1 MRHAVLIFNPVAG
14 QGDANADLENICQ
27 RLNPHF
33 KLIVYQTSVETTAAA
48 LTKQAIQEGAD
59 LVIASGGDGT
69 LSEVAGAL
77 LKTQIPIGVIARGTA
92 NAFSNALRIP
102 LDITGACEA
111 IISGKITPI
120 DIAKVDISKVDFS
133 ENKLTNTLDYTE
145 GSNSHVDFED
155 TYPLLLLAGIGFEAA
170 TIEGADRESKN
181 RLGGLAYLMSALK
194 QLQNLELFQ
203 VELETAERIISCSAS
218 AITIANAAPATSV
231 LAQGPAKVAY
241 NDGLLDITIFAPT
254 TALGVIVASYHLL
267 QTALQSQAAAR
278 EDIGYFKTKA
288 LTIRTE
294 PPQKVVVD
302 GEVIGTTPIRVE
314 CIPAG
319 LTVILPDSA
328 VEADPIE
335 RLEGLPDLK
344 IQIKGEELS
353 V

>member
-1 MRHAVLIFNPVAG
+1 MRHAALVFNPVAG
-14 QGDANADLENICQ
+14 QGDASADLASICQ
-27 RLNPHF
+27 YLSPHF
-33 KLIVYQTSVETTAAA
+33 ELTVYETSAETTAAS
-48 LTKQAIQEGAD
+48 LTKQAIQQGAD

-102 LDITGACEA
+102 LDIAGACEA
-111 IISGKITPI
+111 IISGKTTPI
-120 DIAKVDISKVDFS
+120 DIARVGISKVDLS
-133 ENKLTNTLDYTE
+133 ENSPIDTL
-145 GSNSHVDFED
+145 NSVESLSSHGDFED
-155 TYPLLLLAGIGFEAA
+155 SYPLLLLAGVGFEAA

-241 NDGLLDITIFAPT
+241 NDGLLDVTIFAPT

-278 EDIGYFKTKA
+278 QDIGYFKTKT

-302 GEVIGTTPIRVE
+302 GEIIGTTPIRVE

-328 VEADPIE
+328 EQADPTE
-335 RLEGLPDLK
+335 RLEGLPDLD
-344 IQIKGEELS
+344 IKLKSEEL
-353 V
+353 